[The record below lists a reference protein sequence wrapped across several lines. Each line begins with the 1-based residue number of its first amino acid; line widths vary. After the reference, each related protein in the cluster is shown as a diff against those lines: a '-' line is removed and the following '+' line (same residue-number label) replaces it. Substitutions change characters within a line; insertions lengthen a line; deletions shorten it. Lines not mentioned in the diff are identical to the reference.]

1 MIYISKGIK
10 GLSLNSK
17 QLISGLFL
25 VSLLGLMPIFSSPL
39 SACVFQEK
47 TPLAG
52 EPVFSKKEYNDWLRK
67 QRDPSLETEVK
78 IKSTVNTF
86 FLAKY
91 ESWVSGKLLDFEF
104 LFDRVDSQA
113 QEDYVYERGLMH
125 YLLEGWKYIGNLLSH
140 YEYEPKFYDLK
151 IEGKKA
157 TVMMRPKAGI
167 VHRKTPDVIDN
178 GPWTDY
184 IFKLEFV
191 SDQWLIKSIRCN
203 DELHEIYPHGTDF
216 EQLTLALPDK
226 IKAFNDAAEAEHRE
240 KMQNDPKY
248 REFIERR
255 RKQQQERFS
264 QQRKNEEKRLQVYHE
279 IAGDYRFIIEE
290 KTVHV
295 SFYVQDRYLMGKREN
310 ESEGIVLQR
319 IEGNPME
326 FKFRSPDGYVYE
338 LRFLRDENGTIE
350 KCLMSKEGEEYKG
363 LKVKELNIS
372 FLCLRCKIPN
382 RRSMDKM
389 V

>member
-17 QLISGLFL
+17 QLISKTFLILF
-25 VSLLGLMPIFSSPL
+25 LGLMQVLSSSL
-39 SACVFQEK
+39 SAHSFQEK

-52 EPVFSKKEYNDWLRK
+52 DPVFPKKEYNDWLNR
-67 QRDPSLETEVK
+67 QQDPFLETEAK

-86 FLAKY
+86 FLIKY
-91 ESWVSGKLLDFEF
+91 ESWVNGALLDFAL
-104 LFDRVDSQA
+104 LFDQSDPQA
-113 QEDYVYERGLMH
+113 QEDYAYERGLMH
-125 YLLEGWKYIGNLLSH
+125 HLLEGWKYIGNLLSH

-157 TVMMRPKAGI
+157 IVMMRPKAGI
-167 VHRKTPDVIDN
+167 VHRKTPDVIHN

-191 SDQWLIKSIRCN
+191 SGQWLIKSIHCN

-216 EQLTLALPDK
+216 EQLALALPDE
-226 IKAFNDAAEAEHRE
+226 IKAFNDTAEAEHRE
-240 KMQNDPKY
+240 KMQNDSRY
-248 REFIERR
+248 REFIEKRR
-255 RKQQQERFS
+255 EQQKELFS
-264 QQRKNEEKRLQVYHE
+264 QQRKNEEKRLQVYQE

-290 KTVHV
+290 KTVYI
-295 SFYVQDRYLMGKREN
+295 SFYVQDRYLMGKQEN

-326 FKFRSPDGYVYE
+326 FKFRTPDGCVYE
-338 LRFLRDENGTIE
+338 LRFLRDENGKIE
-350 KCLMSKEGEEYKG
+350 KCLMSKEGKEYEG
-363 LKVKELNIS
+363 LKIRELDIS
-372 FLCLRCKIPN
+372 FF
-382 RRSMDKM
+382 
-389 V
+389 

>member
-1 MIYISKGIK
+1 MKMVNVIYIFKGIK
-10 GLSLNSK
+10 GLSLNST
-17 QLISGLFL
+17 QLISRVFVVLF
-25 VSLLGLMPIFSSPL
+25 LGLMPIFSSSL
-39 SACVFQEK
+39 FAHLFQEK

-52 EPVFSKKEYNDWLRK
+52 EPVFPKKEYSDWLK
-67 QRDPSLETEVK
+67 QQGDPFLETEAK

-86 FLAKY
+86 FLVKY
-91 ESWVSGKLLDFEF
+91 ESWVSGKLMDFNF
-104 LFDRVDSQA
+104 LFDQSDPQA
-113 QEDYVYERGLMH
+113 HEDYAYERSLMH

-167 VHRKTPDVIDN
+167 IHRKTPDVIDN

-191 SDQWLIKSIRCN
+191 SGNWLIKSIRCN
-203 DELHEIYPHGTDF
+203 DELHESYPHGTNF
-216 EQLTLALPDK
+216 EQLALDLPDK
-226 IKAFNDAAEAEHRE
+226 IKAFNDTAEAEHRE
-240 KMQNDPKY
+240 RMQNDPKY
-248 REFIERR
+248 KEFIERR
-255 RKQQQERFS
+255 REQQKEQFS

-290 KTVHV
+290 KTLDI
-295 SFYVQDRYLMGKREN
+295 SFYVQDRYLMGKQEN

-326 FKFRSPDGYVYE
+326 FKFRTPDGRVYE
-338 LRFLRDENGTIE
+338 LRFLRDENGKIE
-350 KCLMSKEGEEYKG
+350 KCLMSKEGKEYEG
-363 LKVKELNIS
+363 FKVRELNMS
-372 FLCLRCKIPN
+372 FLEFA
-382 RRSMDKM
+382 